1 MYKNPN
7 FNNFKSGK
15 TFPIHFFEIDQN
27 VANYILEKCGYN
39 SSFPIAQ
46 FTKMNPNWKMTIT
59 VPNYNESEYIEYQ
72 NFNNDSSLDKLITLQ
87 SQEKEAS
94 KLMKLFNK
102 ETEKTDDVNIEY
114 EQEHRKKCKDV
125 FDELKKKTNKTPESS
140 VEEPEKVII
149 KRKRGRNRTKK
160 FINSSFVPPQFAPL
174 QFVPPQFVPPQ
185 KIESDEDK
193 QLILV
198 FKRDLQDS
206 KFPILEDFMTKYK
219 EDDIEFKIETLINIF
234 HKLEIY
240 DKFAIN
246 TYENNYTPWSVNKI
260 GEKGKSICLSI
271 DDFEKL
277 DCLCMFAI
285 YVEIMNDLNTYP
297 EDKKRKLSAENFS
310 LNNRDTSQFKST
322 FKIPTAKH
330 RFIWNQSSDC
340 WFGSGE
346 DYDVAK
352 EWVENR
358 NNYFRKYTK
367 QSGIFTN
374 TTIGDFRNISTGNM

>member
-1 MYKNPN
+1 MFKNPN
-7 FNNFKSGK
+7 FNNFKNGK
-15 TFPIHFFEIDQN
+15 TFPIQFFEIDQN
-27 VANYILEKCGYN
+27 VAKYILEKCGYK

-46 FTKMNPNWKMTIT
+46 FTKMNPNWKMTIS

-72 NFNNDSSLDKLITLQ
+72 NFNNDSSLNELITLQ
-87 SQEKEAS
+87 SQEKETS
-94 KLMKLFNK
+94 KLMKFFNK
-102 ETEKTDDVNIEY
+102 ESEKTDDINIEY
-114 EQEHRKKCKDV
+114 EQEHREKCKDV
-125 FDELKKKTNKTPESS
+125 FDELKKKTNKTLESS
-140 VEEPEKVII
+140 VEEHEKVII

-160 FINSSFVPPQFAPL
+160 FINSAFIHPR
-174 QFVPPQFVPPQ
+174 

-198 FKRDLQDS
+198 FKKEDS
-206 KFPILEDFMTKYK
+206 IINWDDGTISLIEDYMTK
-219 EDDIEFKIETLINIF
+219 FKTALDFKTLIHIF
-234 HKLEIY
+234 HQLGIY
-240 DKFAIN
+240 HKFVIN
-246 TYENNYTPWSVNKI
+246 TYEKNYTPWSVNKI

-271 DDFEKL
+271 DNFEKL

-285 YVEIMNDLNTYP
+285 YMEIMNDLNTYP

-330 RFIWNQSSDC
+330 RFIWNQNSDC

-358 NNYFRKYTK
+358 NNYFRKYIK
-367 QSGIFTN
+367 RSGIYTN
-374 TTIGDFRNISTGNM
+374 LTIGDFINISTGNM